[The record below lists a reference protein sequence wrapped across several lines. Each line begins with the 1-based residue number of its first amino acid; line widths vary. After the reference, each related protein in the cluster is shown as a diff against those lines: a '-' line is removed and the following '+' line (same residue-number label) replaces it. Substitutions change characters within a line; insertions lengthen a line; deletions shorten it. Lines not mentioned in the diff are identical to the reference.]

1 MYHPAMSEKAST
13 TEHSYYDWQVSTLM
27 LAYDAM
33 DPLSRDDDEA
43 LAKRD
48 EDVRTELFQLVQGV
62 LPRQYLDNPG
72 ADFPPEMVMVLT
84 RATIARAAQILALV

>member
-1 MYHPAMSEKAST
+1 MPETT

-33 DPLSRDDDEA
+33 DPLHRDDDEA

-48 EDVRTELFQLVQGV
+48 EDVRAELVQLVQAV
-62 LPRQYLDNPG
+62 LPRQYLDNPS
-72 ADFPPEMVMVLT
+72 ADFPPEMVMLLT
-84 RATIARAAQILALV
+84 RATVARAAQILALV